1 MHLAEVQRQK
11 MLHPQ
16 ATPTPIIAQ
25 APIVTPIIP
34 MATPAPV
41 QQQNPAVEK
50 ELSQSKKQLQEA
62 EEQLMRLKKALTEKN
77 EIKAAPPVAA
87 VIPS

>member
-16 ATPTPIIAQ
+16 GTTPTPIIAQ
-25 APIVTPIIP
+25 APVVTPIIS

-41 QQQNPAVEK
+41 QQ
-50 ELSQSKKQLQEA
+50 
-62 EEQLMRLKKALTEKN
+62 
-77 EIKAAPPVAA
+77 
-87 VIPS
+87 